1 MNKIKRIAPIFLSTL
16 CFSITST
23 LHAQERI
30 IEEIIVTSTKKEQT
44 LQEIPIAVS
53 VTSADTIQ
61 KAGIL
66 DLKDLQSVVPS
77 LRINTLQNSTNTN
90 FIIRGFGNGANN
102 PGIEPSVGVFIDGV
116 YRSRSAS
123 QLSDLPNLE
132 RVEVL
137 RGPQSTLFGKNASA
151 GVISVVTKAPTGEA
165 GGNISATVGNFGQ
178 RILKA
183 HVENALTENI
193 AFDLSGSLNRRDGY
207 IKNDNTGSRLN
218 DRDRES
224 LRGQL
229 VFTPNDTTYVR
240 VIADYDSIDE
250 FCCGVNN
257 VFRSDAEIFVNGSTG
272 AEINPNQPF
281 ALSVKNNADPVNQID
296 NSGLSIQVDQD
307 YGSSLL
313 TSITSYRSVS
323 SFSTID
329 VDFTSSDYLTN
340 PINTEIDTFT
350 QELRLVSTGDDT
362 VSWMV
367 GAFYFDEQIDHTNDL
382 NYGPGFRPFIDA
394 LTTAGGAP
402 GAIAALEGAF
412 ATIPEL
418 ASFAPE
424 TTFFPA
430 GGGIN
435 EIGTLDNQAY
445 SFFAQADWHIADNLT
460 ATFGLN
466 YTNDEKEATLL
477 QPNSDE
483 FSSLDLDFLA
493 AALSNPALVGL
504 KDVQFLAPLQD
515 YPNVIEDGKSEDD
528 KLTYTFRLAF
538 DVNDS
543 VSVYG
548 GISTGFKASSWNLSR
563 DSKPLAGDITD
574 LTVEGIAVNNLSA
587 GTRFAGPEEATVI
600 ELGLKA
606 LFERG
611 SLNIAIFDQKIE
623 GFQSN
628 VFLGTGF
635 NLANAGEQ
643 STTGLEF
650 DLAYYPID
658 ALKLTL
664 AGTFLDPVY
673 DSFEGAAIPTGIGS
687 LTGESP
693 AGIHEVSL
701 SASAT
706 YNFSLDNGWDA
717 YVRADYQ
724 YDDEVATNDNVPA
737 DISFEDT
744 NNVNMSAGIDMDE
757 GWSVSVWGRNITD
770 HATLTT
776 AFPTVGG
783 TGGYYGYRNQPR
795 TYGLTASKAF

>member
-1 MNKIKRIAPIFLSTL
+1 MNKIKSVAPIFLSTL
-16 CFSITST
+16 CFSITPI

-183 HVENALTENI
+183 QVENALTENI

-367 GAFYFDEQIDHTNDL
+367 GAFYFDEKIDHTNDL

-394 LTTAGGAP
+394 LTAGAGSP

-412 ATIPEL
+412 ATIPAL

-493 AALSNPALVGL
+493 AALMNPDLLGL
-504 KDVQFLAPLQD
+504 KAVQFLGPLQD

-548 GISTGFKASSWNLSR
+548 GVSTGFKASSWNLSR

-574 LTVEGIAVNNLSA
+574 LTGEGIAVNNLSA

-658 ALKLTL
+658 TLKLTL

>member
-165 GGNISATVGNFGQ
+165 GGKISATVGNFGQ